1 MHRRAGRSTLRCGG
15 AVLLRRSMETSKRPW
30 QGAQTGGPPMKRGGG
45 AGGGSGSGAID
56 DDMVEA
62 QFAAEPEGMDVD
74 DEDQHLQMADIDVD
88 LGEAGRNWERPA
100 PPPLDPRADSIS
112 ADTPRLPMVRQC
124 SNRSWHGQLHCTL
137 WTQFRPC

>member
-1 MHRRAGRSTLRCGG
+1 
-15 AVLLRRSMETSKRPW
+15 METSKRPW
-30 QGAQTGGPPMKRGGG
+30 QGAGDGGPPMKRGGG

-56 DDMVEA
+56 DDIVEA

-88 LGEAGRNWERPA
+88 LGEAGRNWERPP

-112 ADTPRLPMVRQC
+112 ASTLCLPLLA
-124 SNRSWHGQLHCTL
+124 NKLA
-137 WTQFRPC
+137 

>member
-1 MHRRAGRSTLRCGG
+1 
-15 AVLLRRSMETSKRPW
+15 METSKRPW
-30 QGAQTGGPPMKRGGG
+30 QGAGDGGPPMKRGGG

-88 LGEAGRNWERPA
+88 LGEAGRNWERPP
-100 PPPLDPRADSIS
+100 PPPLDSRAESIS
-112 ADTPRLPMVRQC
+112 A
-124 SNRSWHGQLHCTL
+124 CTL
-137 WTQFRPC
+137 CLPLLASKLAWAACCSL